1 MQEVNNAT
9 DSVRNHN
16 VGNSDYAKHKIQPWD
31 VWIEFQLNPF
41 DADLVKRTLRTKAEG
56 GMTQAEAR
64 KLDYEKIV
72 HIASERIRQIKTG
85 VAWPCSGLSPNGSRV
100 DAIIAEYNLCPKDAI
115 IIVDLLMGTSDNG
128 DVRIEQY
135 ENVIECAKSRIAEM
149 ESLIAHE
156 NYGKKNAVDTDK
168 KTDNGEILIKDV
180 ENTAKECLKKISAGM
195 STYKQLSKSME
206 TLLTKIASRDQ
217 IDLFNN

>member
-41 DADLVKRTLRTKAEG
+41 DADLAKRTLRTKAEG
-56 GMTQAEAR
+56 GMTQNEAR

-85 VAWPCSGLSPNGSRV
+85 VTWPVSAVACPTGARV
-100 DAIIAEYNLCPKDAI
+100 DDIVQEYNLCARDAMI
-115 IIVDLLMGTSDNG
+115 LDSILMKEPTDAGRIRQYE
-128 DVRIEQY
+128 DVIRFAKERIEELNPLIAEEKRQ
-135 ENVIECAKSRIAEM
+135 AKSKKVPDKRDFI
-149 ESLIAHE
+149 IE
-156 NYGKKNAVDTDK
+156 NATKTINA
-168 KTDNGEILIKDV
+168 
-180 ENTAKECLKKISAGM
+180 CLKKISAEQ
-195 STYKQLSKSME
+195 STYKQITKSME
-206 TLLTKIASRDQ
+206 SLLNEIASKDQ
-217 IDLFNN
+217 LDLFNN

>member
-41 DADLVKRTLRTKAEG
+41 DADLAKRTLRTKAEG

-85 VAWPCSGLSPNGSRV
+85 VDWPCSGLLPNGSRV
-100 DAIIAEYNLCPKDAI
+100 DAIIEEYNLCPKDALI
-115 IIVDLLMGTSDNG
+115 LDNILMKESDIG
-128 DVRIEQY
+128 DDRIKQY
-135 ENVIECAKSRIAEM
+135 ETVIECAESRIAEM
-149 ESLIAHE
+149 ESLIVHE
-156 NYGKKNAVDTDK
+156 NYGKKKAVDTTK
-168 KTDNGEILIKDV
+168 KADNREILIKDA
-180 ENTAKECLKKISAGM
+180 EKTAKDCLKKISEGM

-206 TLLTKIASRDQ
+206 SLLTKIASRDQ
-217 IDLFNN
+217 LDLFNN

>member
-41 DADLVKRTLRTKAEG
+41 DADIAKRTLRTKAEG
-56 GMTQAEAR
+56 GMTKNEAR

-85 VAWPCSGLSPNGSRV
+85 VTWPVAVLKPTGARV
-100 DAIIAEYNLCPKDAI
+100 DEIVDEYKLCSKDAMILDNILMKDTTDGGRIKQYEAVIRYAKKRIEELNPLIAEEKEQEKYTKMWPDKRDI
-115 IIVDLLMGTSDNG
+115 II
-128 DVRIEQY
+128 
-135 ENVIECAKSRIAEM
+135 ENAARTIHA
-149 ESLIAHE
+149 
-156 NYGKKNAVDTDK
+156 
-168 KTDNGEILIKDV
+168 
-180 ENTAKECLKKISAGM
+180 CLKKISSKQ
-195 STYKQLSKSME
+195 STYKQITQSME
-206 TLLTKIASRDQ
+206 SLLNEIASKDQ

>member
-41 DADLVKRTLRTKAEG
+41 DADLAKRTLRTKAEG
-56 GMTQAEAR
+56 GMTQNEAR

-85 VAWPCSGLSPNGSRV
+85 VTWPVSAIASPTGARV
-100 DAIIAEYNLCPKDAI
+100 DDIVNEYNLCARDAMI
-115 IIVDLLMGTSDNG
+115 LDSILMKEPTDAGRIRQYE
-128 DVRIEQY
+128 DVIRFAEERIEDL
-135 ENVIECAKSRIAEM
+135 KPLIAE
-149 ESLIAHE
+149 EKRQAK
-156 NYGKKNAVDTDK
+156 GKKIPDKRDIILENAT
-168 KTDNGEILIKDV
+168 KTIND
-180 ENTAKECLKKISAGM
+180 CLKKISAEQ
-195 STYKQLSKSME
+195 STYKHISKSME
-206 TLLTKIASRDQ
+206 SLLNEIASKDQ
-217 IDLFNN
+217 LDLFNN

>member
-41 DADLVKRTLRTKAEG
+41 DADLAKRTLRTKAEG
-56 GMTQAEAR
+56 GMTQNEAR

-85 VAWPCSGLSPNGSRV
+85 VTWPVSAVACPTGARV
-100 DAIIAEYNLCPKDAI
+100 DDIVQEYNLCARDAMI
-115 IIVDLLMGTSDNG
+115 LDSILMKEPTDAGRIRQYE
-128 DVRIEQY
+128 DVIRFAKERIEELNPLIAEEKRQ
-135 ENVIECAKSRIAEM
+135 AKSKKVPDKRDFI
-149 ESLIAHE
+149 IE
-156 NYGKKNAVDTDK
+156 NAAKTINA
-168 KTDNGEILIKDV
+168 
-180 ENTAKECLKKISAGM
+180 CLKKISAEQ
-195 STYKQLSKSME
+195 STYKQITKSME
-206 TLLTKIASRDQ
+206 SLLNEIASKDQ
-217 IDLFNN
+217 LDLFNH

>member
-41 DADLVKRTLRTKAEG
+41 DADLAKRTLRTKAEG
-56 GMTQAEAR
+56 GMTQNEAR

-85 VAWPCSGLSPNGSRV
+85 VTWPVSAIVSPTGARV
-100 DAIIAEYNLCPKDAI
+100 DDIVNEYNLCARDAMILDSILMKEPTDAGRIRQYEDVIRFAKERIDDLNPLIEEEKRQAKGKKVPNKRDI
-115 IIVDLLMGTSDNG
+115 II
-128 DVRIEQY
+128 
-135 ENVIECAKSRIAEM
+135 ENAAKTI
-149 ESLIAHE
+149 
-156 NYGKKNAVDTDK
+156 ND
-168 KTDNGEILIKDV
+168 
-180 ENTAKECLKKISAGM
+180 CLKKISAEQ
-195 STYKQLSKSME
+195 STYKHISKSME
-206 TLLTKIASRDQ
+206 SLLNEIASKDQ
-217 IDLFNN
+217 LDLFNN

>member
-41 DADLVKRTLRTKAEG
+41 DADLAKRTLRTKAEG
-56 GMTQAEAR
+56 GMTQNEAR

-85 VAWPCSGLSPNGSRV
+85 VTWPVSAIACPTGARV
-100 DAIIAEYNLCPKDAI
+100 DDIVNEYNLCARDAMI
-115 IIVDLLMGTSDNG
+115 LDSILMKEPTDAGRIRQYE
-128 DVRIEQY
+128 DVIRFAKERIE
-135 ENVIECAKSRIAEM
+135 ELNPLIAE
-149 ESLIAHE
+149 EKRQAKYKKVPDKRDIILE
-156 NYGKKNAVDTDK
+156 NAAKTINA
-168 KTDNGEILIKDV
+168 
-180 ENTAKECLKKISAGM
+180 CLKKISAEQ
-195 STYKQLSKSME
+195 STYKQITKSME
-206 TLLTKIASRDQ
+206 SLLNEIASKDQ
-217 IDLFNN
+217 LDLFNH

>member
-41 DADLVKRTLRTKAEG
+41 DADLAKRTLRTKAEG
-56 GMTQAEAR
+56 GMTQSEAR

-85 VAWPCSGLSPNGSRV
+85 VTWPVSAVACPTGARV
-100 DAIIAEYNLCPKDAI
+100 DEIVHEYNLCPRDAMI
-115 IIVDLLMGTSDNG
+115 LDSILMKEPTDGG
-128 DVRIEQY
+128 RIKQYEDVIRFAKERIEDL
-135 ENVIECAKSRIAEM
+135 KPLIAE
-149 ESLIAHE
+149 EKRQA
-156 NYGKKNAVDTDK
+156 NGKKVPDKRDFIIENAA
-168 KTDNGEILIKDV
+168 KTIND
-180 ENTAKECLKKISAGM
+180 CLKKISAKQ
-195 STYKQLSKSME
+195 STYKQITKSME
-206 TLLTKIASRDQ
+206 SLLNEIASKDQ
-217 IDLFNN
+217 LDLFNN

>member
-41 DADLVKRTLRTKAEG
+41 DADLAKRTLRTKAEG
-56 GMTQAEAR
+56 GMTQNEAR

-85 VAWPCSGLSPNGSRV
+85 VTWPVSAIASPTGARV
-100 DAIIAEYNLCPKDAI
+100 DDIVNEYNLCARDAMI
-115 IIVDLLMGTSDNG
+115 LDSILMKEPTDAG
-128 DVRIEQY
+128 RIRQY
-135 ENVIECAKSRIAEM
+135 EDVIRFAEERIQAK
-149 ESLIAHE
+149 
-156 NYGKKNAVDTDK
+156 GKKIPDKRDIILENAT
-168 KTDNGEILIKDV
+168 KTIND
-180 ENTAKECLKKISAGM
+180 CLKKISAEQ
-195 STYKQLSKSME
+195 STYKHISKSME
-206 TLLTKIASRDQ
+206 SLLNEIASKDQ
-217 IDLFNN
+217 LDLFNN

>member
-41 DADLVKRTLRTKAEG
+41 DADLAKRTLRTKAEG
-56 GMTQAEAR
+56 GMTQNEAR

-85 VAWPCSGLSPNGSRV
+85 VTWPVSAIVSPTGARV
-100 DAIIAEYNLCPKDAI
+100 DDIVNEYNLCARDAMILDSILMKEPTDAGRIRQYEDVIRFAKERIDDLNPLIEEEKRQAKGKKVPDKRDI
-115 IIVDLLMGTSDNG
+115 II
-128 DVRIEQY
+128 
-135 ENVIECAKSRIAEM
+135 ENAAKTI
-149 ESLIAHE
+149 
-156 NYGKKNAVDTDK
+156 ND
-168 KTDNGEILIKDV
+168 
-180 ENTAKECLKKISAGM
+180 CLKKISAEQ
-195 STYKQLSKSME
+195 STYKHISKSME
-206 TLLTKIASRDQ
+206 SLLNEIASKDQ
-217 IDLFNN
+217 LDLFNN

>member
-41 DADLVKRTLRTKAEG
+41 DADLAKRTLRTKAEG
-56 GMTQAEAR
+56 GMTQNEAR

-85 VAWPCSGLSPNGSRV
+85 VTWPVSAIASPTGARV
-100 DAIIAEYNLCPKDAI
+100 DDIVNEYNLCARDAMILDSILMKEPTDAGRIRQYEDVIRFAKERIDDLNPLIEEEKRQAKGKKVPDKRDI
-115 IIVDLLMGTSDNG
+115 II
-128 DVRIEQY
+128 
-135 ENVIECAKSRIAEM
+135 ENAAKTI
-149 ESLIAHE
+149 
-156 NYGKKNAVDTDK
+156 ND
-168 KTDNGEILIKDV
+168 
-180 ENTAKECLKKISAGM
+180 CLKKISAEQ
-195 STYKQLSKSME
+195 STYKHITKSME
-206 TLLTKIASRDQ
+206 SLLNEIASKDQ
-217 IDLFNN
+217 LDLFNN

>member
-41 DADLVKRTLRTKAEG
+41 DADIAKRTLRTKAEG
-56 GMTQAEAR
+56 GMTKNEAR

-85 VAWPCSGLSPNGSRV
+85 VTWPVAVLKPTGARV
-100 DAIIAEYNLCPKDAI
+100 DEIVDEYKLCSKDAMILDNILMKDTTDGGRIKQYEAVIRYAKKRIEELNPLIAEEKEQEKYTKMWPDKRDI
-115 IIVDLLMGTSDNG
+115 II
-128 DVRIEQY
+128 
-135 ENVIECAKSRIAEM
+135 
-149 ESLIAHE
+149 
-156 NYGKKNAVDTDK
+156 
-168 KTDNGEILIKDV
+168 
-180 ENTAKECLKKISAGM
+180 ENTARTIHACLKKISSKQ
-195 STYKQLSKSME
+195 STYKQITQSME
-206 TLLTKIASRDQ
+206 SLLNEIASKDQ